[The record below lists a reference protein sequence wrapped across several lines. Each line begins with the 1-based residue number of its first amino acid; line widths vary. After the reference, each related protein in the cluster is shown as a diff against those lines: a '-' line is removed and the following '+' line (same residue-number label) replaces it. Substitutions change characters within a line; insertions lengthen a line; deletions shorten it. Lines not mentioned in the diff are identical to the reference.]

1 MNQYYA
7 NHVVIM
13 SPPTIF
19 KNRETGNIVTTWNCF
34 LLGEKVGE
42 VQHTTQLD
50 RWADKH
56 YEASVCIHSD
66 DRWCRTTRVGYFDTL
81 AAAKAAL
88 LLPARAYLAGEEQ
101 RNQRKQAPAAY
112 LPEADSEF
120 YPTPSNVAG
129 VLIAGIDWRNI
140 ETILEPSAG
149 KGDLIEYALRRN
161 EHFTRGACNRERI
174 DCVEIDANLRAI
186 LKNKGFR
193 VVHDDFLTFST
204 RKRYSLIL
212 MNPPFSEGD
221 KHLLHALELCEY
233 GGQIACVLNAETI
246 RNPYTNI
253 RRLLVKRLQKL
264 NASIRIINDAFKHA
278 ERSARVDVALIN
290 VNIPASFRD
299 SSIWDDLQRAR
310 DIDMDGEQF
319 RLRFDVAPANHVERL
334 IREYDMLCEAGIT
347 LMAKYNGIAPYI
359 MNGTEEYSRPLLE
372 LSVGQHSCDR
382 RCGASDVNRFLRLA
396 RSRYWH
402 ELLNLPELRN
412 RMTTDMRSKYEETIN
427 QMADYEFSLFNVKEV
442 IQQITGQ
449 LTEGVEAA
457 ILKCFVKLSNEHT
470 YHNDIQND
478 NIHYY
483 NGWKTNKAH
492 RVNEKCI
499 IPAWGCFAKGYRTDK
514 YGRWKDV
521 LEGLDPHSC
530 VSLLDDLEKALDYLD
545 RGETGP
551 TDLAS
556 QLQIAAN
563 MGRTRDIQCKY
574 FSVTFYKKGTCHIRF
589 TNQMVLDRL
598 NIYVGRQKAWLPPT
612 YGKVRY
618 EEMTEEDQRTVD
630 EFQGREKYG
639 EVVRFPDRYIIEA
652 ENVPLLVG

>member
-1 MNQYYA
+1 MYYS
-7 NHVVIM
+7 NHIITM
-13 SPPTIF
+13 TAPRSAGNP
-19 KNRETGNIVTTWNCF
+19 ETGEIYTTWICF
-34 LLGEKVGE
+34 LRGEEVGE
-42 VQHTTQLD
+42 ITYSSILGRRQ
-50 RWADKH
+50 DKH
-56 YEASVCIHSD
+56 YEACVYLHTD
-66 DRWCRTTRVGYFDTL
+66 DRYHRTKEVGYFDTL

-88 LLPARAYLAGEEQ
+88 LLPACEYLEGEEEHKRQ
-101 RNQRKQAPAAY
+101 KQAPIAY

-120 YPTPSNVAG
+120 YPTPSSMAG
-129 VLIAGIDWRNI
+129 ALIASINWTGIEN
-140 ETILEPSAG
+140 ILEPSAG

-161 EHFTRGACNRERI
+161 EEIRYSSSIKDRV
-174 DCVEIDANLRAI
+174 DCVEIDPNLRAI
-186 LKNKGFR
+186 LKYKGFR
-193 VVHDDFLTFST
+193 VIHDDFLTFNT

-221 KHLLHALELCEY
+221 KHLFHALELCEH

-347 LMAKYNGIAPYI
+347 LMAKYNGVAPYI
-359 MNGTEEYSRPLLE
+359 MNGTGEYSRPLLE

-402 ELLNLPELRN
+402 ELLSLPELRN

-427 QMADYEFSLFNVKEV
+427 QMADYEFSLFNVQEV

-470 YHNDIQND
+470 YHDDIQND